1 MTREE
6 KIRICIMLV
15 DGHSFR
21 EIGDEMG
28 YSHETIRSAAREI
41 MSGMKQKCQCVFPR
55 INQYMEVEGRIE
67 AVTLIEGTA
76 FICNEEGRLLGMKPN
91 IIINEVGFV
100 GPLLV
105 VGVQGEHFSELPQAE
120 RWAKMLNA

>member
-55 INQYMEVEGRIE
+55 INQYMKETGRKPVELADKMCYTAATVYTYFSGRAAPSPAFRE
-67 AVTLIEGTA
+67 SLEKVTGIPQ
-76 FICNEEGRLLGMKPN
+76 EELFEKRK
-91 IIINEVGFV
+91 E
-100 GPLLV
+100 
-105 VGVQGEHFSELPQAE
+105 E
-120 RWAKMLNA
+120 

>member
-1 MTREE
+1 M
-6 KIRICIMLV
+6 KIVKKLPGMAAEVIDIEISLESLQKEV
-15 DGHSFR
+15 D
-21 EIGDEMG
+21 
-28 YSHETIRSAAREI
+28 
-41 MSGMKQKCQCVFPR
+41 
-55 INQYMEVEGRIE
+55 GRIE

-105 VGVQGEHFSELPQAE
+105 VGVRGEHFSELPQAE